1 MLKILNEIKER
12 HKIVGDVRCI
22 GCLGGIEL
30 VKDRNTKEPFEEA
43 GIMVY
48 KKAFQKGLAW
58 VPAGHNLRLAP
69 PIIITKEVAKKGLE
83 IIEEAIYETEREF
96 GY

>member
-1 MLKILNEIKER
+1 
-12 HKIVGDVRCI
+12 
-22 GCLGGIEL
+22 
-30 VKDRNTKEPFEEA
+30 
-43 GIMVY
+43 MVY